1 MTADISYLA
10 AALGGLVSF
19 LSPCVLP
26 LVPAY
31 LCFVAGTS
39 LDRVLDQRMQ
49 QANLPGDLSRRML
62 LSALA
67 FVLGFTVVFVALGAS
82 ASAVHRLLVG
92 HLDILARIAGAAIVL
107 LGLHVMG
114 VVRLPALNREM
125 RFRPGAR
132 GGTLGGAFL
141 VGLAFAFGWTPCIGP
156 ILGTILAIAAQD
168 DRLVYGVSLL
178 TTYSLGLG
186 VPFVLAALGM
196 RAFLSLSARLRR
208 HMRVLELGTGALL
221 VLTGT
226 LIFVGSLQ
234 SLSYYLLD
242 TFPLLARF
250 G

>member
-1 MTADISYLA
+1 MTGDISYFA

-39 LDRVLDQRMQ
+39 LDRVLDQSTG
-49 QANLPGDLSRRML
+49 QASLSRDLSRRML

-82 ASAVHRLLVG
+82 ASAIHRLLIG

-114 VVRLPALNREM
+114 VLRLPVLNREV
-125 RFRPGAR
+125 RLQPSAR

-156 ILGTILAIAAQD
+156 ILGTILAIAAHD

-196 RAFLSLSARLRR
+196 RAFLRVSVHLRR
-208 HMRVLELGTGALL
+208 HMRALERGTGALL
-221 VLTGT
+221 VLTGA
-226 LIFVGSLQ
+226 LIFAGSLQ

-242 TFPLLARF
+242 AFPGFARL